1 MTTKSIAPI
10 KHSSV
15 WRSGAVLHAA
25 AAITGLIMILF
36 LLAHMYG
43 NLKIF
48 AGKEALDGYSHHLRT
63 IGEPIL
69 PESGALWIIRIVLL
83 LSVVI
88 HIYAVVTLWQ
98 KMRVATGGLGS
109 KRYASTKNPRG
120 VQRSYA
126 SFTMRWGGVIVGLFV
141 VYHLLHLTANV
152 IAPGGASASP
162 YERMINGF
170 SIWWVFVSY
179 AIALIALGFH
189 LRHGFWAAMASL
201 GTNTSDARRRIFNLV
216 AVGLATIITVG
227 FLIPPAAILFGWVG
241 Q

>member
-1 MTTKSIAPI
+1 M
-10 KHSSV
+10 
-15 WRSGAVLHAA
+15 
-25 AAITGLIMILF
+25 
-36 LLAHMYG
+36 
-43 NLKIF
+43 
-48 AGKEALDGYSHHLRT
+48 
-63 IGEPIL
+63 
-69 PESGALWIIRIVLL
+69 
-83 LSVVI
+83 
-88 HIYAVVTLWQ
+88 
-98 KMRVATGGLGS
+98 
-109 KRYASTKNPRG
+109 
-120 VQRSYA
+120 
-126 SFTMRWGGVIVGLFV
+126 IVGLFV